1 MFAPD
6 AFQPEAFGELLDS
19 GEPAFQGAA
28 FDGGAFHM
36 MGEPEAASA
45 GRPSLGLKRR
55 PYTIPAPLL
64 DEGEE
69 FFALV

>member
-1 MFAPD
+1 
-6 AFQPEAFGELLDS
+6 
-19 GEPAFQGAA
+19 
-28 FDGGAFHM
+28 M